1 MPTKPTTPIPDPE
14 PLATLTQDT
23 LDHLDGIVKELDQ
36 AKKGLEAL
44 ESLGI
49 DSSLLREKIEWG
61 YNARD
66 MILKFYGK
74 KV

>member
-1 MPTKPTTPIPDPE
+1 MTAKQASPIPDPE

-23 LDHLDGIVKELDQ
+23 LDHLDSIIKELDQ
-36 AKKGLEAL
+36 AKKGLDAL